1 MNNTGTS
8 VQDTRAGQAPPSV
21 ERYTIEQLARIVGMS
36 PRNIRAHQTRRLLK
50 PPVREGRTAYY
61 DAQHLRRLE
70 TIQSLQE
77 QGFNLTAIE
86 AILAA
91 PHSVATDDLLPAPPR
106 AATADPGPV
115 PGLNRYGL
123 VDRDEDCSL
132 RPLQTWMLRSALEL
146 NQPGLTA
153 AESLRL
159 LVDVLDDLRV
169 VADRVGRATEARRQT
184 VSRSASG
191 APTWE
196 GIESGRCGFTDGL
209 GALLGQVAQAFR
221 FAVEDL
227 GRVDA

>member
-1 MNNTGTS
+1 MNKTGTS

-21 ERYTIEQLARIVGMS
+21 ERYTIEQLARTVGMS
-36 PRNIRAHQTRRLLK
+36 PRNIRAHQTRRLLE

-91 PHSVATDDLLPAPPR
+91 PHGAATGDLLPAPR
-106 AATADPGPV
+106 RTATADPRLV
-115 PGLNRYGL
+115 PGPSRHDL
-123 VDRDEDCSL
+123 VGRDGDCSL
-132 RPLQTWMLRSALEL
+132 RPLQTRMQRSALEL

-169 VADRVGRATEARRQT
+169 VADRVGRAAEARRQP

-191 APTWE
+191 APAWE
-196 GIESGRCGFTDGL
+196 VIEGGRCGFTDGL
-209 GALLGQVAQAFR
+209 AELLAQVAQAFR
-221 FAVEDL
+221 FAVGDP

>member
-21 ERYTIEQLARIVGMS
+21 ERYTIEQLARTVGMS
-36 PRNIRAHQTRRLLK
+36 PRNIRAHQTRRLLE

-61 DAQHLRRLE
+61 DAQHLQRLE

-86 AILAA
+86 ALLAA
-91 PHSVATDDLLPAPPR
+91 RRGAATGDQLPALHR
-106 AATADPGPV
+106 AATADHRPVPEPGRHGPV
-115 PGLNRYGL
+115 GRGG
-123 VDRDEDCSL
+123 DCSL
-132 RPLQTWMLRSALEL
+132 HPLRTRMLRSAVEL

-169 VADRVGRATEARRQT
+169 VADKVGRATEPRRQA
-184 VSRSASG
+184 VNRSASG
-191 APTWE
+191 TPTWAE
-196 GIESGRCGFTDGL
+196 IDGGRCGFTDGL
-209 GALLGQVAQAFR
+209 AELLAQVAQAFR
-221 FAVEDL
+221 FAMGDSV
-227 GRVDA
+227 RVDA